1 MANGREQQGRK
12 SDEVREE
19 RKAQAAKHEGL
30 MKGAFAKDTEDTVA
44 AALIYEEGEGRE
56 LPLPDPA
63 PFEATET
70 KVVTSFAPEAIRR
83 YGQGKVAVVDPAS
96 FTRPGG
102 AYEDGA
108 FGPEQILC
116 SESNLYQVLR
126 GIRGAYHDKNKDYR
140 RGMLFTNRAAY
151 LPEVMFLQGG
161 NVKKADVIVVAE
173 PVRGRALENHRSE
186 RECDNELAAR
196 VETLLRI
203 AAAQE
208 VETLVMGAFACG
220 RNGYPTSQ
228 VIGLIQAWVAEHPG
242 ALGRIVFAVPR
253 AFVDEFRAAF
263 DPEEPDTV
271 AVEEDAEEEA
281 EAEEDDW
288 RSVELPEGITIR

>member
-1 MANGREQQGRK
+1 MANERGQQERRY
-12 SDEVREE
+12 DQVREE

-30 MKGAFAKDTEDTVA
+30 MKGAFAQDTESTVA
-44 AALIYEEGEGRE
+44 AAIIYEEGEGRE

-116 SESNLYQVLR
+116 SESNLYQVLL
-126 GIRGAYHDKNKDYR
+126 GIRGTYHDKNKDYR
-140 RGMLFTNRAAY
+140 RGMLFTNRAVY
-151 LPEVMFLQGG
+151 LPDVMFLQGG

-173 PVRGRALENHRSE
+173 PVRARALENHRSE

-196 VETLLRI
+196 LETILHI
-203 AAAQE
+203 AADQG

-228 VIGLIQAWVAEHPG
+228 VIELIQTWIAEHPG

-253 AFVDEFRAAF
+253 AFADDLRAAF
-263 DPEEPDTV
+263 DPEEEE
-271 AVEEDAEEEA
+271 AVIAEEEPEETDA
-281 EAEEDDW
+281 DEDDW
-288 RSVELPEGITIR
+288 RSVELPEGVTIR